1 MKKKFMVYSAEE
13 VSKKLKKVLIDDEQ
27 LYIVSVFEIDLF
39 GNDSISQQH
48 NYLTLDDVHT
58 LLLDLLEE
66 TYVTFSVSKDSK
78 WVSLGVVNKN
88 SKIAIMSIEDLRKH
102 RKWLVLDYGVR
113 TSNSKLEFSFSYRF

>member
-1 MKKKFMVYSAEE
+1 MFDKLLLFWYNKENKERKLNSMKKKFMVYSAEE

-27 LYIVSVFEIDLF
+27 LYIVSVFETDLF

-88 SKIAIMSIEDLRKH
+88 SKIAIMSIEDLRNR
-102 RKWLVLDYGVR
+102 RKW
-113 TSNSKLEFSFSYRF
+113 

>member
-1 MKKKFMVYSAEE
+1 MFDKLLLFWYNKENKERKLNSMKKKFMVYSAEE

-27 LYIVSVFEIDLF
+27 LYIVSVFETDLF
-39 GNDSISQQH
+39 GNDSISQQY
-48 NYLTLDDVHT
+48 NYLTLEDVHT

-88 SKIAIMSIEDLRKH
+88 SKIAIMSIEDLRK
-102 RKWLVLDYGVR
+102 RKKW
-113 TSNSKLEFSFSYRF
+113 

>member
-27 LYIVSVFEIDLF
+27 LYIVSVFETDLF

-48 NYLTLDDVHT
+48 NYLTLEDVHT
-58 LLLDLLEE
+58 LLLDLLDE

-88 SKIAIMSIEDLRKH
+88 SKIAIMSIEDLRKR
-102 RKWLVLDYGVR
+102 RKW
-113 TSNSKLEFSFSYRF
+113 

>member
-1 MKKKFMVYSAEE
+1 MFDKLLLFWYNKENKERKLNSMKKKFMVYSAEE

-27 LYIVSVFEIDLF
+27 LYIVSVFETDLF
-39 GNDSISQQH
+39 GNESISQQH

-88 SKIAIMSIEDLRKH
+88 SKIAIMSIEDLRNR
-102 RKWLVLDYGVR
+102 RKW
-113 TSNSKLEFSFSYRF
+113 

>member
-13 VSKKLKKVLIDDEQ
+13 VIKKLKKVLIDDEQ
-27 LYIVSVFEIDLF
+27 LYIVSVFETDLF

-88 SKIAIMSIEDLRKH
+88 SKIAIMSIEDLRNR
-102 RKWLVLDYGVR
+102 RKW
-113 TSNSKLEFSFSYRF
+113 

>member
-27 LYIVSVFEIDLF
+27 LYIVSVFETDLF

-58 LLLDLLEE
+58 LLLDLLDE
-66 TYVTFSVSKDSK
+66 TYVTFTQQKNSTAVF
-78 WVSLGVVNKN
+78 LGVVNKN
-88 SKIAIMSIEDLRKH
+88 SKLVIMSLEELRKQN
-102 RKWLVLDYGVR
+102 KGDLWINYL
-113 TSNSKLEFSFSYRF
+113 TN

>member
-1 MKKKFMVYSAEE
+1 MFDKLLLFWYNKENKERKLNSMKKKFMVYSAEE

-27 LYIVSVFEIDLF
+27 LYIVSVFETDLF

-48 NYLTLDDVHT
+48 NYLTLEDVHT

-88 SKIAIMSIEDLRKH
+88 SKIAIMSIEDLRK
-102 RKWLVLDYGVR
+102 RKKW
-113 TSNSKLEFSFSYRF
+113 

>member
-27 LYIVSVFEIDLF
+27 LYIVSVFETDLF
-39 GNDSISQQH
+39 GNESISQQH
-48 NYLTLDDVHT
+48 NYLTLEDVHT

-66 TYVTFSVSKDSK
+66 TYVNFNVSKDST

-88 SKIAIMSIEDLRKH
+88 SKIAIMSIEDLRKR
-102 RKWLVLDYGVR
+102 RKW
-113 TSNSKLEFSFSYRF
+113 